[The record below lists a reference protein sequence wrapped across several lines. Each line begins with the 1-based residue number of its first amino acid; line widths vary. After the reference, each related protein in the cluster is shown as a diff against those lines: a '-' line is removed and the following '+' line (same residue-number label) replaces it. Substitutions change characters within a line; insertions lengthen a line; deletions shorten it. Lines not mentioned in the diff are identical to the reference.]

1 MNCERLSKHVRLC
14 SSLAQAGSQNAA
26 EGVHVFPS
34 LVGVVKQTEGV
45 PLFSPR
51 SELILR
57 IEGGGGEGLFHV
69 TETETQP
76 GRVFSINLWPPTPS
90 IGSLHGWSFVTSPWI
105 EPGR

>member
-1 MNCERLSKHVRLC
+1 MNQQSKAMDCERLSKHVRLC

-57 IEGGGGEGLFHV
+57 IEGGGRGCSTSQRLRHSLAV
-69 TETETQP
+69 C
-76 GRVFSINLWPPTPS
+76 SPS
-90 IGSLHGWSFVTSPWI
+90 TS
-105 EPGR
+105 GH